1 MLFWYRNYFI
11 TCYLIKHR
19 IVHFPIFLSQ
29 SNKCYV
35 CRVYIFHKAL
45 SPTSDS
51 DLRRSSDAFA
61 VVRTQRDLFP
71 AEYIKDCVKRDS
83 RKKRRKEKKKKQF
96 GNISGRTDQKHSNE
110 FRLVMHE
117 ISPWTKEEFNKAA
130 KLLIKHVGGDGAFVS
145 LSAAEPSLKCEEGL
159 RQFL

>member
-1 MLFWYRNYFI
+1 ML
-11 TCYLIKHR
+11 CMPCLYL
-19 IVHFPIFLSQ
+19 PQSSQ
-29 SNKCYV
+29 SDF
-35 CRVYIFHKAL
+35 RL
-45 SPTSDS
+45 RSPS
-51 DLRRSSDAFA
+51 LLWCFRRGAHTKGSFS
-61 VVRTQRDLFP
+61 RWIHQRLC
-71 AEYIKDCVKRDS
+71 ETRDS

-159 RQFL
+159 RQFLWEIKFSLYRLIIIVIIMVIIIIIYSKN